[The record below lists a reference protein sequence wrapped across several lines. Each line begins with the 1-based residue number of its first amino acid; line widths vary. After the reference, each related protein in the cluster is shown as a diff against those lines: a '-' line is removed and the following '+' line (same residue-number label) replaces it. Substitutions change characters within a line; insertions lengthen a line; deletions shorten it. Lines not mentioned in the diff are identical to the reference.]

1 MEHVLQFLEILLLLS
16 VPQLFCITLFVL
28 IFLDIKVRYGRL
40 VLYTVT
46 LSVFQNISFMA
57 IGNPMHLILSIALN
71 AALLRL
77 FYSELG
83 RRTRLLAVIASFIMV
98 MLSDLVSISFAEAI
112 LSYEAMI
119 NGPLHYKWIAWPF
132 FLIFLAAAFWIKNRQ
147 HLLAGRFVRLI
158 NEATDR
164 VVLTFIGLVFGELML
179 LSMYLVNY
187 QILQERRYEP
197 VLFGLGLLAIIA
209 VTLMCG
215 RLTLLARQSAIVKA
229 RSVYVDEL
237 LQLFATAKG
246 QRHDFVNHVQ
256 TMYAMLQ
263 LGKHTQLQTYMQD
276 IVEDVRDLSEQSNAL
291 VLPALAALLQSK
303 SAFAADQRIRFDVS
317 IPELPVD
324 RLAVN
329 TFDLVS
335 ITRSM
340 LELAFD
346 QILRLPSNQRKLTFD
361 MSGEHRE
368 LVIRVTAYHVSSV
381 LPGAAQTR
389 RGQELASVRRQALL
403 CNATFSFRSDS
414 VSDAYELHVPL
425 SGAV

>member
-1 MEHVLQFLEILLLLS
+1 MEHVLQFFEILLLLS
-16 VPQLFCITLFVL
+16 IPQLFCITLFVL
-28 IFLDIKVRYGRL
+28 IFLDIKVQYGRL
-40 VLYTVT
+40 IMYAVT
-46 LSVFQNISFMA
+46 LSILQNISFMA
-57 IGNPMHLILSIALN
+57 IGNPVHLILSIALS

-77 FYSELG
+77 FYAELG
-83 RRTRLLAVIASFIMV
+83 RRTRLLAVIASFILI
-98 MLSDLVSISFAEAI
+98 MLSDIVSVSVAEAT
-112 LSYEAMI
+112 LSYELMI
-119 NGPLHYKWIAWPF
+119 NGPLPYKLIAWPF
-132 FLIFLAAAFWIKNRQ
+132 FLIFLAAAIWIKNRK
-147 HLLAGRFVRLI
+147 HLLAGRFVRLM

-164 VVLTFIGLVFGELML
+164 VVLTFIVLVAGELL
-179 LSMYLVNY
+179 WLSMYLVNY
-187 QILQERRYEP
+187 RILQDRRYEP
-197 VLFGLGLLAIIA
+197 VLFGLGLLAIVA

-215 RLTLLARQSAIVKA
+215 RLTLLARRNAIEKA
-229 RSVYVDEL
+229 RSLYVDEL

-263 LGKHTQLQTYMQD
+263 LGKHAQLREYMKD
-276 IVEDVRDLSEQSNAL
+276 IVEDVRELSEQGNAL

-346 QILRLPSNQRKLTFD
+346 QILRLPTNHRKLAFD
-361 MSGEHRE
+361 MSGEHRA
-368 LVIRVTAYHVSSV
+368 LVIRVTAYHPSS
-381 LPGAAQTR
+381 LSPAAAR
-389 RGQELASVRRQALL
+389 KGRDPELASVRRQALL
-403 CNATFSFRSDS
+403 CNAKFSYRSDN
-414 VSDAYELHVPL
+414 VGDAYELHVPL